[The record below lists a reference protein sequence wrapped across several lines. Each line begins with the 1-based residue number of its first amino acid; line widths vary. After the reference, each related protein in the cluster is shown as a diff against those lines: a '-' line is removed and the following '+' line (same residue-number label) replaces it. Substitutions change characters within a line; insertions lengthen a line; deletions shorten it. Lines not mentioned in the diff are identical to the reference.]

1 MRQDR
6 IGFLFLT
13 PALIAVVVFYLLP
26 VVMTTVFAFTNMS
39 TATGIRGG
47 DYMLTEDS
55 LRDLSE
61 DGLNQATL
69 SQIADAGYVVD
80 AEGIAALAEAFGD
93 RLTKRVEAELGGE
106 SYATSREFE
115 RALRDLRAPEIRV
128 TRDRKQAA
136 ALFQRSVLNT
146 RHDTAETLRADLT
159 GAGIPQAD
167 HDAIVEAAY
176 TGWSWTTR
184 NFELLV
190 SLPSTARQAINTL
203 MYVSLTLV
211 IFNVGLGLFLAV
223 STYYLP
229 ERTSATFRAIWF
241 MPRILPPVLYVLMWK
256 WLMWDNGFI
265 ASVLAPFG
273 VERINWMMHSEYHAW
288 VAIILINGVVG
299 ASFGMIIFASAI
311 KAIPQTML
319 MASEVDGAT
328 RWQQVRFIILPQM
341 RWPIL
346 FVTAY
351 QTLSLLASFEYILLS
366 TGGGPGSATEVWAM
380 AAFRTALNNY
390 GGNLQYGLGAT
401 FALVLVIIGTG
412 LSLLYLRFFN
422 FQALVTKPRIER

>member
-6 IGFLFLT
+6 IGFLFIT
-13 PALIAVVVFYLLP
+13 PAVFAVVVFYLVP
-26 VVMTTVFAFTNMS
+26 VLMTAVIAFTDMS

-47 DYMLTEDS
+47 DYVLTESS
-55 LRDLSE
+55 LRKLDDASLP
-61 DGLNQATL
+61 
-69 SQIADAGYVVD
+69 ADTVAQLAEGGFVVD
-80 AEGIAALAEAFGD
+80 ADGLAGIEAQFGAALTT
-93 RLTKRVEAELGGE
+93 RI
-106 SYATSREFE
+106 ATALLDEKFDNRREIE
-115 RALRDLRAPEIRV
+115 RALNDLRAPELRI
-128 TRDRKQAA
+128 TRDRKAAA

-146 RHDTAETLRADLT
+146 RHDTPESLRAALSVAD
-159 GAGIPQAD
+159 IPLAD
-167 HDAIVEAAY
+167 HDQIVQAAY

-190 SLPSTARQAINTL
+190 SLPSTLRYALNTL
-203 MYVSLTLV
+203 MYVSVTLV
-211 IFNVGLGLFLAV
+211 VFNIGLGLFLAI
-223 STYYLP
+223 STFYLP

-256 WLMWDNGFI
+256 WMMLDSGFI
-265 ASVLAPFG
+265 ASVLAPLG
-273 VERINWMMHSEYHAW
+273 VARINWMMETEVHAW
-288 VAIILINGVVG
+288 VAVILINGVVG

-319 MASEVDGAT
+319 MAAEVDGAS

-390 GGNLQYGLGAT
+390 GGNLQYGMGAT
-401 FALVLVIIGTG
+401 FALVLVLIGTA
-412 LSLLYLRFFN
+412 LSLVYLRFFN
-422 FQALVTKPRIER
+422 FQALLSKPRIER

>member
-6 IGFLFLT
+6 IGLLFIS
-13 PALIAVVVFYLLP
+13 PALVAVALFYLLP
-26 VVMTTVFAFTNMS
+26 VLMTAAIAFTDMS

-47 DYMLTEDS
+47 NYLLTDRSVQRLEQTGLPDES
-55 LRDLSE
+55 L
-61 DGLNQATL
+61 TL
-69 SQIADAGYVVD
+69 LAEGGYVVD
-80 AEGIAALAEAFGD
+80 AEGLEALEAAFGPALAQRIDA
-93 RLTKRVEAELGGE
+93 AMGGE
-106 SYATSREFE
+106 TFANRREIE
-115 RALRDLRAPEIRV
+115 RALSVLRAPELRV
-128 TRDRKQAA
+128 TRDRKAAA

-146 RHDTAETLRADLT
+146 RYGTADSLRSALH
-159 GAGIPQAD
+159 GAAIPQAD
-167 HDAIVEAAY
+167 HDVIVQVAY

-184 NFELLV
+184 NFELLA
-190 SLPSTARQAINTL
+190 SLPSTWRYAMNTL
-203 MYVSLTLV
+203 LYVAVTLVMFHVSL
-211 IFNVGLGLFLAV
+211 GMFLAI
-223 STYYLP
+223 STFFLP
-229 ERTSATFRAIWF
+229 ERTSAIFRAIWF

-256 WLMWDNGFI
+256 WLMLDNGFI
-265 ASVLAPFG
+265 ASVLAPLG
-273 VERINWMMHSEYHAW
+273 VPRINWMMESEYHAW
-288 VAIILINGVVG
+288 VAVILINGVVG

-319 MASEVDGAT
+319 MAAEVDGAS
-328 RWQQVRFIILPQM
+328 RWQQVRYIILPQM

-380 AAFRTALNNY
+380 AAFRIALNNY

-401 FALVLVIIGTG
+401 FALVLVVIGTA

-422 FQALVTKPRIER
+422 FQALLTKPRIEG